1 MFIYLKGIF
10 LNPGGYIS
18 WSNKFGPLYWV
29 LILVLGLAQAGA
41 PRGRDLNP
49 SG

>member
-18 WSNKFGPLYWV
+18 WSNKFGPS
-29 LILVLGLAQAGA
+29 ILGFNFGPRVSAGGC
-41 PRGRDLNP
+41 PQG
-49 SG
+49 